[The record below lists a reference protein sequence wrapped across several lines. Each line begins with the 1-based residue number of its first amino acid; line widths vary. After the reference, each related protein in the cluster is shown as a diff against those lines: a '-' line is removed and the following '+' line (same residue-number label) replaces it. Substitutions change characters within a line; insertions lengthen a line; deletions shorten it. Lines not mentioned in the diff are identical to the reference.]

1 MKDLIAWTILVFMA
15 YFIGM
20 SIGLFIGRFTDL
32 WKVKK

>member
-1 MKDLIAWTILVFMA
+1 MKDLIAWVILVVLS

-20 SIGLFIGRFTDL
+20 TLGLFIGRFTDL